1 MEERIEDFLL
11 AMDFLPSTIGDRDGQ
26 LAISQCLDLETTRA
40 WLYREINAR
49 FDMLE
54 KEENK
59 ENDREIEITKK
70 TTLQPN
76 VEFEA
81 IEEL

>member
-1 MEERIEDFLL
+1 MEERIKDFLS
-11 AMDFLPSTIGDRDGQ
+11 AMNGNKEEQ

-40 WLYREINAR
+40 WLWNEIGYR
-49 FDMLE
+49 FYMLE
-54 KEENK
+54 EEERKEE
-59 ENDREIEITKK
+59 ENEIEITKK